1 MKKININGKNNTSN
15 KVKPKEG
22 LINLINELNSA
33 IRVYYSSTMEVINN
47 YKKKNNA
54 NIIIHN
60 EIIKIE
66 KNLSNFINEAK
77 DLFRRMIIARKQN
90 LLEEEKSKQNKG
102 QLYNY
107 NNFFY
112 YSNGTTNV
120 NTNSNYF
127 TKILNHGRHQK
138 ISYKSPTS
146 KTNNISNSKINYQ
159 NYTQNSYQKLNMDGN
174 NIISSEN
181 RISNKIN
188 KNINVPKLIFGKKED
203 KDKLMNNI
211 LILLKQI
218 NQFQCKI
225 FYDTKEAQNY
235 KNILN
240 KIFHDLNRLI
250 NVLSK
255 EKVDSNIKCLT
266 ERKQQKNLKQKNDI
280 LSENKKYENILR
292 NIENYKKN
300 YTHLHKKFNKSYT
313 NINSRNPFNQRKYF
327 FSIQNLK
334 SRNESLYEK
343 KMRAKSENSLDKKG
357 NKEISNKQNIKN
369 IRNILF
375 KEGLNDSNT
384 NKKIDLKFFDKEQQ
398 TEKIILE
405 QNISKEINLDIKSD
419 PKFKMKELENQNL
432 IKDLENKI
440 KLLDDNIKKLNE
452 NISNLKNEN
461 NSYKNNIEK
470 KVKTIE
476 NLNQELILLK
486 QYLEKQDKKEKI
498 KKEQNQSNKSIEIK
512 NNNII
517 SINEEM
523 ETDLDKMSIKYDILK
538 LDYDRQK
545 EDLKE
550 KEKLL
555 NNYNL
560 YTNLNESKI
569 SEDKINQLIKK
580 HEEEIEELNQ
590 KYTKNIL
597 ELKINLPNCFSP
609 QTHDILIDKKFKT
622 YTLHWYLLTITSA
635 KQKDYENTFWVSE
648 DEIKS
653 TLNEFKAFK
662 SEDDIEKENINVYI
676 LAQQKLINRIEKNEE
691 EITSLKNQIL
701 KLKGGK

>member
-1 MKKININGKNNTSN
+1 
-15 KVKPKEG
+15 
-22 LINLINELNSA
+22 
-33 IRVYYSSTMEVINN
+33 
-47 YKKKNNA
+47 
-54 NIIIHN
+54 
-60 EIIKIE
+60 
-66 KNLSNFINEAK
+66 
-77 DLFRRMIIARKQN
+77 
-90 LLEEEKSKQNKG
+90 
-102 QLYNY
+102 
-107 NNFFY
+107 
-112 YSNGTTNV
+112 
-120 NTNSNYF
+120 
-127 TKILNHGRHQK
+127 
-138 ISYKSPTS
+138 
-146 KTNNISNSKINYQ
+146 
-159 NYTQNSYQKLNMDGN
+159 
-174 NIISSEN
+174 
-181 RISNKIN
+181 
-188 KNINVPKLIFGKKED
+188 
-203 KDKLMNNI
+203 
-211 LILLKQI
+211 
-218 NQFQCKI
+218 
-225 FYDTKEAQNY
+225 
-235 KNILN
+235 
-240 KIFHDLNRLI
+240 
-250 NVLSK
+250 
-255 EKVDSNIKCLT
+255 
-266 ERKQQKNLKQKNDI
+266 
-280 LSENKKYENILR
+280 
-292 NIENYKKN
+292 
-300 YTHLHKKFNKSYT
+300 
-313 NINSRNPFNQRKYF
+313 
-327 FSIQNLK
+327 
-334 SRNESLYEK
+334 
-343 KMRAKSENSLDKKG
+343 MRAKSENSLDKKG

-384 NKKIDLKFFDKEQQ
+384 NKKIDVKFFDKEQQ

-486 QYLEKQDKKEKI
+486 QYMEKQDKKEKI

-622 YTLHWYLLTITSA
+622 YNLHWYLLTITSA

-662 SEDDIEKENINVYI
+662 SEEDIEKENINIYI

-691 EITSLKNQIL
+691 EITNLKNQIL